1 MKRDAHPPL
10 RTDGNRTVRG
20 ALVDRRTPMRYGG
33 YIAFERYDPG
43 AEIDGRP
50 TMCGACNTLL
60 GLEVEA
66 KRQG

>member
-1 MKRDAHPPL
+1 
-10 RTDGNRTVRG
+10 
-20 ALVDRRTPMRYGG
+20 MRYGG